1 MGDDTTAARAV
12 TPDAPR
18 GLPVGAAR
26 SALASAVLLVAL
38 AAGSWSVGVGRA
50 GAASET
56 VDECVRR
63 KVAAGETR
71 SVALASCLAASNNTT
86 VPPSGSPSLSTSSS
100 DDGTSPVLLI
110 AVGLGG
116 AVVGAGIATALRSRR
131 GPAIA
136 AAPATSPSAPV
147 SPAALHAMAPPAA
160 GGQPPVPAMAP
171 PSAGSTAPNGASAVL
186 VTALI
191 DLSDRVPSQALRAE
205 ILAALG
211 RAGVHP
217 MEPAVGDVFDV
228 THMRGVGGVAA
239 PDAGWSGRIASVE
252 RAGFH
257 DGVSV
262 LRLPEVVV
270 YTAGS

>member
-1 MGDDTTAARAV
+1 MGDDTTAASAV
-12 TPDAPR
+12 TPGTPR
-18 GLPVGAAR
+18 STGLAGAR
-26 SALASAVLLVAL
+26 VRLASALLAVAV
-38 AAGSWSVGVGRA
+38 AVGCWAVASGRA
-50 GAASET
+50 AAASET

-63 KVAAGETR
+63 KVAAGEQR
-71 SVALASCLAASNNTT
+71 SVALAACLAASNSST
-86 VPPSGSPSLSTSSS
+86 VPPAGTPSLSSSSS
-100 DDGTSPVLLI
+100 DDGTSPVLLV

-116 AVVGAGIATALRSRR
+116 ALVGAGIATVLRGRR
-131 GPAIA
+131 GA
-136 AAPATSPSAPV
+136 ADA
-147 SPAALHAMAPPAA
+147 PAALSAMAAPSPGSPPAAPPA
-160 GGQPPVPAMAP
+160 PAMAP
-171 PSAGSTAPNGASAVL
+171 PSPGAAAPNGASAVL
-186 VTALI
+186 VNALI

-217 MEPAVGDVFDV
+217 VEPAVGDAFDV
-228 THMRGVGGVAA
+228 TRMRGVGGAAA
-239 PDAGWSGRIASVE
+239 PDASWSGRVASVE

>member
-1 MGDDTTAARAV
+1 MGDDTTAASAV
-12 TPDAPR
+12 TPGTPR
-18 GLPVGAAR
+18 SSQLAGARAR
-26 SALASAVLLVAL
+26 L
-38 AAGSWSVGVGRA
+38 AAALLAVAVAVGCWSVASGRA
-50 GAASET
+50 AAASET

-63 KVAAGETR
+63 KVAAGEQR
-71 SVALASCLAASNNTT
+71 SVALAACLAASNSST
-86 VPPSGSPSLSTSSS
+86 VPPAGTPSLSSSSS
-100 DDGTSPVLLI
+100 DDGTSPVLLV

-116 AVVGAGIATALRSRR
+116 VLVGAGIATVLRGRR
-131 GPAIA
+131 GA
-136 AAPATSPSAPV
+136 ADA
-147 SPAALHAMAPPAA
+147 PAALAAMAAPSPGSPPAAPPA
-160 GGQPPVPAMAP
+160 PALAP
-171 PSAGSTAPNGASAVL
+171 PPAAASSGASAVL
-186 VTALI
+186 VNALI

-217 MEPAVGDVFDV
+217 VEPAVGDAFDV
-228 THMRGVGGVAA
+228 TRMRGVGGAA
-239 PDAGWSGRIASVE
+239 SPDASWSGRVASVE